1 MYILIWDPQRRPDFK
16 KAIFSHFQLHCLDNL
31 KREHCVCYRDATLTT
46 DSPSSLFSSLS
57 VRYPC
62 YLVCFLALE
71 GVQVNCP
78 QQHSVADHI
87 RCYFFW
93 CETHS
98 IKTHQSFPWSIF
110 WRDTKG
116 AAVLYQL
123 GGVDELGWCVLPLM
137 GSPKRIYI
145 KAWGKNSVCC
155 CSTAHGKR
163 GMSCSSTR
171 YMRSTEAL
179 GWWIPQYCAFVGA
192 CIHPPVIYSV
202 VRRKKVCPSIH
213 IHPCAL
219 SHYMYL
225 ILPLS
230 PLYFSPEMY
239 LSLLV
244 IGRVKL
250 CGKTAQMIPPIS
262 VATVETFIIFS
273 IFWIPTYNWCY
284 LFLYT
289 FSVIL

>member
-46 DSPSSLFSSLS
+46 DSPSFLSSSLS

-71 GVQVNCP
+71 GVQVNGP

-123 GGVDELGWCVLPLM
+123 GGVDELGWCVLPLI
-137 GSPKRIYI
+137 GSPERIYI
-145 KAWGKNSVCC
+145 KAWGKTVFVVVAQHMVRGACPVVAPDIWGPQKPWDDGYLNIVPLLEPASILL
-155 CSTAHGKR
+155 SFILLWGGKR
-163 GMSCSSTR
+163 FV
-171 YMRSTEAL
+171 L
-179 GWWIPQYCAFVGA
+179 AFTFTPVHSPII
-192 CIHPPVIYSV
+192 CISFFHFLRCIFLLRCIS
-202 VRRKKVCPSIH
+202 
-213 IHPCAL
+213 PC
-219 SHYMYL
+219 
-225 ILPLS
+225 
-230 PLYFSPEMY
+230 
-239 LSLLV
+239 LSLA
-244 IGRVKL
+244 G
-250 CGKTAQMIPPIS
+250 
-262 VATVETFIIFS
+262 
-273 IFWIPTYNWCY
+273 
-284 LFLYT
+284 
-289 FSVIL
+289 